1 MKLTSDNETLA
12 ENKVLILYILNK
24 VNKPLTNDALLQLVL
39 SITDMNYF
47 YFQQFLLDLLEN
59 KYIELFKEDDN
70 EVFESVYRIT
80 DLGRE
85 TLSLTQDMIPG
96 IVKLKVDS
104 TFKDELAEIKD
115 SVSVVS
121 EFVPIDKNDF
131 NVKCKI
137 IENNRVLFEVNVFAG
152 SPEHAKTICDNWEN
166 NAENIYPKIIDLLEK
181 TN

>member
-24 VNKPLTNDALLQLVL
+24 IDKPITNDALLQLVL
-39 SITDMNYF
+39 YITDMNYF

-59 KYIELFKEDDN
+59 KYIEIFKEDDN

-80 DLGRE
+80 DLGKQ
-85 TLSLTQDMIPG
+85 TLELTKDMIPG
-96 IVKLKVDS
+96 IIKLKVDS
-104 TFKDELAEIKD
+104 TFKDELEEIKEA
-115 SVSVVS
+115 VSIVS

-137 IENNRVLFEVNVFAG
+137 VENNRIIFEVDVFAG
-152 SPEHAKTICDNWEN
+152 SREHAKTICDNWKE
-166 NAENIYPKIIDLLEK
+166 NAENIYPKIIHLLEE
-181 TN
+181 N